1 MKQQLFTTDDA
12 VSTACAVNT
21 KHRGRLLAMAA
32 GILSVLILLVT
43 AMQFVISAGAD
54 RYSEYSNSCR
64 KYMMA
69 FMKNDSTYSQLV
81 NATRL
86 PYRNYVES
94 LQRDQGFLNSLTA
107 WKAANLDLSGG
118 VSEITQSAE
127 YKYYLGIL
135 MDLMTDTVNETDLL
149 DAANA
154 YMDALHISL
163 AKQSVNTLKK
173 YNELSMKVD
182 KEDSETLLNEIGMLE
197 EASDVLDLI
206 GDIGNVIEKANNLGD
221 LIDKISQLCAIHDLT
236 KGYSEVMRFMCDAC
250 DSDNIA
256 LKSALAYMRDV
267 TSGAL
272 TEEMASA
279 ILTGQTVADDALKSV
294 LGAVKK
300 SVLSVMGYGG
310 TVISFAQSLSKYVAN
325 QLFAT
330 DNIQSAFYKS
340 RALYDIEDLLRLALK
355 GTSSADRFFAAF
367 SLYENVMYKGADYS
381 VSYYK
386 AVYEDSI
393 FGKVFAWIQGNGDAA
408 SKFKSMM
415 SDEKDRLKVSF
426 DNLQRRAY
434 NGYKGLAH
442 TSEVGNLNV
451 RQEYIIP
458 DLSDLVENDAQLNK
472 LSIETY
478 GLPDEDYTLTEDMT
492 LYANVYH
499 SNGTIDLNGHSLT
512 ILGDLVLEGGCVKIN
527 GGQLN
532 ISGDYNA
539 AIPVTNSDGTTGYKG
554 GYLDMGNI
562 NDKVTVSGDFNTCY
576 DYDGAW
582 HNYLKLG
589 TIETKGNLND
599 YYCCGNGNHTDWGIY
614 SDGTKFIFSGSGEQ
628 TVTASDGYICF
639 ENVDFQNPNITFIET
654 EISCYIEKDET
665 VNGDLYISEI
675 DLKGHKLTVNGN
687 LQLRNKI
694 TLNGGELYIAG
705 DYNAAIPVK
714 NSDGTTGYTGGYLD
728 MGNINDKVTVSGDF
742 NTCYDYDGAWHNY
755 LKLGTIETKGN
766 LNDYYC
772 CGNGNHTDWGI
783 YSDGTKFIFSGSG
796 EQTVTAS
803 DGYICFENVDFQN
816 PNITFIETEISCYIE
831 KDETV
836 NGDLYISEID
846 LKGHKLT
853 VNGNLQLRNKITLN
867 GGELYIAGDYNAAIP
882 VTNSDGTTGYTGGY
896 LDMGNVNDKVTV
908 DGDFNTYRDNDN
920 LDFGTIEIKGN
931 LNDYYCYGN
940 NNYTYNGLY
949 SDGTKFIFSGKG
961 KQTINATDGYIY
973 FQKVDFVDTKNRE
986 IVVNCEINI
995 ELCGDAYITGDN
1007 ATVRG
1012 NLNGYALNVSKNLTV
1027 NDTLDIQGGCLNV
1040 KGNLYNYGA
1049 VNLGS
1054 GSLIVNGNYNAYKS
1068 ATDTDGTVTYSNG
1081 GYLHMGNINDKV
1093 TVDGDFNT
1101 YYDYEPS
1108 KLELGT
1114 IEIKGN
1120 LNDYYDGSYSC
1131 GLCSYGTKFIFSG
1144 TGKQTITAKEGY
1156 IKFENVEFVNK
1167 DTTGSIEFDNTK
1179 MSCHIEKDETV
1190 TGNLC
1195 IEDMDLKGHKL
1206 TVNGDLKLWNRLSL
1220 GGGELYITGNY
1231 DAYIP
1236 VKNADG
1242 TTSYT
1247 GGYLHMGNINDKVTV
1262 DGDFNTYYDYEPSKL
1277 ELGTI
1282 EIKGNLN
1289 DYYDGSYSCGLCS
1302 YGTKFIF
1309 SGTGKQTITAKE
1321 GYIKF
1326 ENVEFVNKDTTGSI
1340 EFDNTK
1346 MSCHIEKDET
1356 VTGNL
1361 CIEDMDLKG
1370 HKLTVNGNLKLW
1382 SDLSLGGG
1390 ELYITGNYD
1399 AYIPVINSDGTTS
1412 YTGGYLDMGNVND
1425 KVTVDGDFN
1434 TYTDYYSYY
1443 DGYLKLGSIEIKGNL
1458 NDYTNYDVS
1467 SYGLYSDGTKFIF
1480 SGTGKQTITALDG
1493 ELVLNTAE
1501 FVNKN
1506 VQIDCST
1513 EIDVDV
1519 PVRAHD
1525 YSDEWTV
1532 DVEAACNDGSK
1543 SHHCTRCDAKTD
1555 ITVIPATGK
1564 HSFGDWKITKAA
1576 TCTAEGTQTRTCSV
1590 CKKVETQTI
1599 EALGHTE
1606 VTDKAVAA
1614 TCTKTGLTEGKHCS
1628 VCDAVIKAQT
1638 VVPAKGHT
1646 EVIDKAVA
1654 ATCTKT
1660 GLTEGKHCSVCNAV
1674 IKAQET
1680 VPATGKHSFG
1690 NWKITKAATC
1700 TADGTQTRTCSVC
1713 GKVETQTIAKT
1724 AHKYVNTVVKPT
1736 YTAQGYTL
1744 HKCSVCGTS
1753 YKDTYTAKLTLAKV
1767 TGVKLG
1773 GRAADALRINWTK
1786 NANADGYIVEMYQGG
1801 KWARVAKIT
1810 NSNTTTYRKAGLK
1823 AGTVYKFRVR
1833 AYKMSGSTAI
1843 YSDYSAEI
1851 AARTNPSVMMTGAKL
1866 GGRAADALRINWS
1879 KNASADGYIVEMY
1892 QGNKWVRVAKI
1903 TNNNTTTFRKAG
1915 LKASTV
1921 YKFRVRAYKM
1931 SGSTALY
1938 GNYSA
1943 TVTARTNPSIVKG
1956 VKIGGK
1962 AKDALRV
1969 NWAKNASAQGYIVEM
1984 YKGGKWVRVAK
1995 ITNSNTTTFRKAGLA
2010 KNTAYKFRVRA
2021 YHMSGKTA
2029 LYGNYGSVSGKT
2041 AAK

>member
-21 KHRGRLLAMAA
+21 KRRGRLLAMAA

-135 MDLMTDTVNETDLL
+135 MDLMTDTVNETNLL

-206 GDIGNVIEKANNLGD
+206 GDIGTVIEKANDFGD

-434 NGYKGLAH
+434 NGYKCLAH
-442 TSEVGNLNV
+442 TSEVGDLNV

-539 AIPVTNSDGTTGYKG
+539 AIPVTNSDGTTGY
-554 GYLDMGNI
+554 N
-562 NDKVTVSGDFNTCY
+562 
-576 DYDGAW
+576 
-582 HNYLKLG
+582 
-589 TIETKGNLND
+589 
-599 YYCCGNGNHTDWGIY
+599 
-614 SDGTKFIFSGSGEQ
+614 
-628 TVTASDGYICF
+628 
-639 ENVDFQNPNITFIET
+639 
-654 EISCYIEKDET
+654 
-665 VNGDLYISEI
+665 
-675 DLKGHKLTVNGN
+675 
-687 LQLRNKI
+687 
-694 TLNGGELYIAG
+694 
-705 DYNAAIPVK
+705 
-714 NSDGTTGYTGGYLD
+714 GGYLD

-920 LDFGTIEIKGN
+920 LHFGTIEIKGN

-1068 ATDTDGTVTYSNG
+1068 ATDTDGTVTYSN
-1081 GYLHMGNINDKV
+1081 
-1093 TVDGDFNT
+1093 
-1101 YYDYEPS
+1101 
-1108 KLELGT
+1108 
-1114 IEIKGN
+1114 
-1120 LNDYYDGSYSC
+1120 
-1131 GLCSYGTKFIFSG
+1131 
-1144 TGKQTITAKEGY
+1144 
-1156 IKFENVEFVNK
+1156 
-1167 DTTGSIEFDNTK
+1167 
-1179 MSCHIEKDETV
+1179 
-1190 TGNLC
+1190 
-1195 IEDMDLKGHKL
+1195 
-1206 TVNGDLKLWNRLSL
+1206 
-1220 GGGELYITGNY
+1220 
-1231 DAYIP
+1231 
-1236 VKNADG
+1236 
-1242 TTSYT
+1242 

-1628 VCDAVIKAQT
+1628 VCNAVIKAQE
-1638 VVPAKGHT
+1638 VIPAKGHT
-1646 EVIDKAVA
+1646 EVVDKAVA

-1660 GLTEGKHCSVCNAV
+1660 GLTEGKHCSVCDAV

-1680 VPATGKHSFG
+1680 VPVTGKHSFG

-1700 TADGTQTRTCSVC
+1700 TAEGTQTRTCSGC

-1753 YKDTYTAKLTLAKV
+1753 YKDTYTAKLTLEKV
-1767 TGVKLG
+1767 TGTKLG
-1773 GRAADALRINWTK
+1773 GRAADALRVNWTK
-1786 NANADGYIVEMYQGG
+1786 NANASGYIVEMYQGN
-1801 KWARVAKIT
+1801 KWVRVAKIT
-1810 NSNTTTYRKAGLK
+1810 SNATTTFRKAGLK

-1833 AYKMSGSTAI
+1833 AYKMEGKAVAYGAYST
-1843 YSDYSAEI
+1843 EL
-1851 AARTNPSVMMTGAKL
+1851 AARTNPSVMTGAKL
-1866 GGRAADALRINWS
+1866 GGRAADALRINWT

-1903 TNNNTTTFRKAG
+1903 TSNSTTTFRKAG
-1915 LKASTV
+1915 LSASTV

-1931 SGSTALY
+1931 SGKAALY

-1943 TVTARTNPSIVKG
+1943 TVTARTNPSVMKG
-1956 VKIGGK
+1956 VKIAGK

-1969 NWAKNASAQGYIVEM
+1969 NWTKNASAQGYIVEM

-2010 KNTAYKFRVRA
+2010 KNTAYKFRVCA
-2021 YHMSGKTA
+2021 YYMSGKTA

>member
-12 VSTACAVNT
+12 VSAACAVNT

-135 MDLMTDTVNETDLL
+135 MDLMTDTVNETNLL
-149 DAANA
+149 DAADA

-206 GDIGNVIEKANNLGD
+206 GDIGTVIEKANDLGD

-393 FGKVFAWIQGNGDAA
+393 FGRVFAWIQGNSDAA

-442 TSEVGNLNV
+442 TSEVGDLNV

-512 ILGDLVLEGGCVKIN
+512 ILGDLVLEDGCVKIN

-539 AIPVTNSDGTTGYKG
+539 AIPVTNSDGTTGYNG

-562 NDKVTVSGDFNTCY
+562 NDRVTVEGDFNTCIDSY
-576 DYDGAW
+576 G
-582 HNYLKLG
+582 YLELG
-589 TIETKGNLND
+589 IIELKGNLND
-599 YYCCGNGNHTDWGIY
+599 YYCYGDGSYTHWGLR
-614 SDGTKFIFSGSGEQ
+614 SG
-628 TVTASDGYICF
+628 
-639 ENVDFQNPNITFIET
+639 
-654 EISCYIEKDET
+654 
-665 VNGDLYISEI
+665 
-675 DLKGHKLTVNGN
+675 
-687 LQLRNKI
+687 
-694 TLNGGELYIAG
+694 
-705 DYNAAIPVK
+705 
-714 NSDGTTGYTGGYLD
+714 
-728 MGNINDKVTVSGDF
+728 
-742 NTCYDYDGAWHNY
+742 
-755 LKLGTIETKGN
+755 
-766 LNDYYC
+766 
-772 CGNGNHTDWGI
+772 
-783 YSDGTKFIFSGSG
+783 GTKFIFSGSG

-896 LDMGNVNDKVTV
+896 LYMRNVNDKVTV
-908 DGDFNTYRDNDN
+908 CGDFSTCYNYYTANSTYSD
-920 LDFGTIEIKGN
+920 LTSGEIEIKGN
-931 LNDYYCYGN
+931 LNDYCCSANGDSYGI
-940 NNYTYNGLY
+940 Y
-949 SDGTKFIFSGKG
+949 SYGTKFIFSGSG
-961 KQTINATDGYIY
+961 KQTITATDGYIHLK
-973 FQKVDFVDTKNRE
+973 KVDFVNTKNRE
-986 IVVNCEINI
+986 FVVNCDLNI
-995 ELCGDAYITGDN
+995 ELCGDTYISGKNT
-1007 ATVRG
+1007 TVRG
-1012 NLNGYALNVSKNLTV
+1012 NLNGYALNVSENLTV
-1027 NDTLDIQGGCLNV
+1027 NGDLYIKGGYLNV
-1040 KGNLYNYGA
+1040 KGDLYNYGA
-1049 VNLGS
+1049 VDLGS

-1068 ATDTDGTVTYSNG
+1068 TADTDGTITYGNG
-1081 GYLHMGNINDKV
+1081 GYLYMRNVNDKV
-1093 TVDGDFNT
+1093 TVCGDFSTCYNYYTANST
-1101 YYDYEPS
+1101 YSDLTSGE
-1108 KLELGT
+1108 

-1120 LNDYYDGSYSC
+1120 LNDYCCSANGDSY
-1131 GLCSYGTKFIFSG
+1131 GIYSYGTKFIFSG
-1144 TGKQTITAKEGY
+1144 SGKQTITATDGY
-1156 IKFENVEFVNK
+1156 ICFKNVEFANK
-1167 DTTGSIEFDNTK
+1167 DTTGSIEFDNTTI
-1179 MSCHIEKDETV
+1179 SCHIEKDETV
-1190 TGNLC
+1190 TGNLD
-1195 IEDMDLKGHKL
+1195 ISSME
-1206 TVNGDLKLWNRLSL
+1206 
-1220 GGGELYITGNY
+1220 
-1231 DAYIP
+1231 
-1236 VKNADG
+1236 
-1242 TTSYT
+1242 
-1247 GGYLHMGNINDKVTV
+1247 
-1262 DGDFNTYYDYEPSKL
+1262 
-1277 ELGTI
+1277 
-1282 EIKGNLN
+1282 
-1289 DYYDGSYSCGLCS
+1289 
-1302 YGTKFIF
+1302 
-1309 SGTGKQTITAKE
+1309 
-1321 GYIKF
+1321 
-1326 ENVEFVNKDTTGSI
+1326 
-1340 EFDNTK
+1340 
-1346 MSCHIEKDET
+1346 
-1356 VTGNL
+1356 
-1361 CIEDMDLKG
+1361 LKG

-1382 SDLSLGGG
+1382 NKLSLNGG
-1390 ELYITGNYD
+1390 ELYITGDYN
-1399 AYIPVINSDGTTS
+1399 AYIPVKNADGTIS
-1412 YTGGYLDMGNVND
+1412 YTGGYLYMRNVND
-1425 KVTVDGDFN
+1425 KVTVCGDFSTCYN
-1434 TYTDYYSYY
+1434 YYTANSTYSDLTS
-1443 DGYLKLGSIEIKGNL
+1443 GEIEIKGNL
-1458 NDYTNYDVS
+1458 NDYCCSANGD
-1467 SYGLYSDGTKFIF
+1467 SYGIYSYGTKFIF
-1480 SGTGKQTITALDG
+1480 SGSGKQTITATDGYICFKNVEFANKDTTGSIEFDNTTISCHIEKDETVTGNLDISSMELKGHKLTVNGNLKLWNKLSLNGGELYITGDYNAYIPVKNADGTISYTGGYLYMRNVNDKVTVCGDFSTCYNYYTANSTYSDLTSGKIEIKGNLNDYCCSANSDSYGIYSYGTKFIFSGSSTQTITALDG
-1493 ELVLNTAE
+1493 ALVLKTAE
-1501 FVNKN
+1501 FVNKD
-1506 VQIDCST
+1506 VQIACST
-1513 EIDVDV
+1513 DIDVDV
-1519 PVRAHD
+1519 PVKVHD

-1614 TCTKTGLTEGKHCS
+1614 TCTKTGLTEGIHCS
-1628 VCDAVIKAQT
+1628 VCDAVIKAQ
-1638 VVPAKGHT
+1638 
-1646 EVIDKAVA
+1646 EV
-1654 ATCTKT
+1654 
-1660 GLTEGKHCSVCNAV
+1660 
-1674 IKAQET
+1674 

-1700 TADGTQTRTCSVC
+1700 TAEGTQTRTCSGC

-1736 YTAQGYTL
+1736 YTAKGYTL

-1773 GRAADALRINWTK
+1773 GRAADALRVNWSK
-1786 NANADGYIVEMYQGG
+1786 NASADGYIVEMYQGN
-1801 KWARVAKIT
+1801 KWVRVAKIA
-1810 NSNTTTYRKAGLK
+1810 SNVTTTYRASGLK
-1823 AGTVYKFRVR
+1823 ASTVYKFRVR
-1833 AYKMSGSTAI
+1833 AYKMEGKAVAYGAYST
-1843 YSDYSAEI
+1843 EL
-1851 AARTNPSVMMTGAKL
+1851 AARTNPSVMTGAKL
-1866 GGRAADALRINWS
+1866 SGRAADALRINWS

-1892 QGNKWVRVAKI
+1892 QGGKWVRVAKI
-1903 TNNNTTTFRKAG
+1903 TSNNTTTFRKAG
-1915 LKASTV
+1915 LSASSV

-1938 GNYSA
+1938 GSYSA

-1969 NWAKNASAQGYIVEM
+1969 NWAKNASAQGYIVEI

-1995 ITNSNTTTFRKAGLA
+1995 ITNGNTTTYRKAGLA
-2010 KNTAYKFRVRA
+2010 KNTAYKFRVKA
-2021 YHMSGKTA
+2021 YYMSGKTA

>member
-12 VSTACAVNT
+12 VSAACAVNT

-135 MDLMTDTVNETDLL
+135 MDLMTDTVNETNLL
-149 DAANA
+149 DAADA

-206 GDIGNVIEKANNLGD
+206 GDIGTVIEKANDLGD

-393 FGKVFAWIQGNGDAA
+393 FGRVFAWIQGNSDAA

-442 TSEVGNLNV
+442 TSEVGDLNV

-512 ILGDLVLEGGCVKIN
+512 ILGDLVLEDGCVKIN

-539 AIPVTNSDGTTGYKG
+539 AIPVTNSDGTTGYNG

-562 NDKVTVSGDFNTCY
+562 NDRVTVEGDFNTCIDSY
-576 DYDGAW
+576 G
-582 HNYLKLG
+582 YLELG
-589 TIETKGNLND
+589 IIELKGNLND
-599 YYCCGNGNHTDWGIY
+599 YYCYGDGSYTHWGLR
-614 SDGTKFIFSGSGEQ
+614 SG
-628 TVTASDGYICF
+628 
-639 ENVDFQNPNITFIET
+639 
-654 EISCYIEKDET
+654 
-665 VNGDLYISEI
+665 
-675 DLKGHKLTVNGN
+675 
-687 LQLRNKI
+687 
-694 TLNGGELYIAG
+694 
-705 DYNAAIPVK
+705 
-714 NSDGTTGYTGGYLD
+714 
-728 MGNINDKVTVSGDF
+728 
-742 NTCYDYDGAWHNY
+742 
-755 LKLGTIETKGN
+755 
-766 LNDYYC
+766 
-772 CGNGNHTDWGI
+772 
-783 YSDGTKFIFSGSG
+783 GTKFIFSGSG

-896 LDMGNVNDKVTV
+896 LYMRNVNDKVTV
-908 DGDFNTYRDNDN
+908 CGDFSTCYNYYTANSTYSD
-920 LDFGTIEIKGN
+920 LTLGEIEIKGN
-931 LNDYYCYGN
+931 LKDYCCSANGDSYGI
-940 NNYTYNGLY
+940 Y
-949 SDGTKFIFSGKG
+949 SYGTKFIFSGSG
-961 KQTINATDGYIY
+961 KQTITATDGYIHLK
-973 FQKVDFVDTKNRE
+973 KVDFVNTKNRE
-986 IVVNCEINI
+986 FVVNCDLNI
-995 ELCGDAYITGDN
+995 ELCGDTYISGKNT
-1007 ATVRG
+1007 TVRG
-1012 NLNGYALNVSKNLTV
+1012 NLNGYALNVSENLTV
-1027 NDTLDIQGGCLNV
+1027 NGDLYIKGGYLNV
-1040 KGNLYNYGA
+1040 KGDLYNYGA
-1049 VNLGS
+1049 VDLGS

-1068 ATDTDGTVTYSNG
+1068 TADTDGTITYGNG
-1081 GYLHMGNINDKV
+1081 GYLYMRNVNDKV
-1093 TVDGDFNT
+1093 TVCGDFSTCYNYYTANST
-1101 YYDYEPS
+1101 YSDLTSGE
-1108 KLELGT
+1108 

-1120 LNDYYDGSYSC
+1120 LNDYCCSANSDSY
-1131 GLCSYGTKFIFSG
+1131 GIYSYGTKFIFSG
-1144 TGKQTITAKEGY
+1144 SGKQTITATDGY
-1156 IKFENVEFVNK
+1156 ICFKNVEFANK
-1167 DTTGSIEFDNTK
+1167 DTTGSIEFDNTTI
-1179 MSCHIEKDETV
+1179 SCHIEKDETV
-1190 TGNLC
+1190 TGNLD
-1195 IEDMDLKGHKL
+1195 ISSME
-1206 TVNGDLKLWNRLSL
+1206 
-1220 GGGELYITGNY
+1220 
-1231 DAYIP
+1231 
-1236 VKNADG
+1236 
-1242 TTSYT
+1242 
-1247 GGYLHMGNINDKVTV
+1247 
-1262 DGDFNTYYDYEPSKL
+1262 
-1277 ELGTI
+1277 
-1282 EIKGNLN
+1282 
-1289 DYYDGSYSCGLCS
+1289 
-1302 YGTKFIF
+1302 
-1309 SGTGKQTITAKE
+1309 
-1321 GYIKF
+1321 
-1326 ENVEFVNKDTTGSI
+1326 
-1340 EFDNTK
+1340 
-1346 MSCHIEKDET
+1346 
-1356 VTGNL
+1356 
-1361 CIEDMDLKG
+1361 LKG

-1382 SDLSLGGG
+1382 NKLSLNGG
-1390 ELYITGNYD
+1390 ELYITGDYN
-1399 AYIPVINSDGTTS
+1399 AYIPVKNADGTIS
-1412 YTGGYLDMGNVND
+1412 YTGGYLYMRNVND
-1425 KVTVDGDFN
+1425 KVTVCGDFSTCYN
-1434 TYTDYYSYY
+1434 YYTANSTYSDLTS
-1443 DGYLKLGSIEIKGNL
+1443 GKIEIKGNL
-1458 NDYTNYDVS
+1458 NDYCCSANSD
-1467 SYGLYSDGTKFIF
+1467 SYGIYSYGTKFIF
-1480 SGTGKQTITALDG
+1480 SGSSTQTITALDG
-1493 ELVLNTAE
+1493 ALVLKTAE
-1501 FVNKN
+1501 FVNKD
-1506 VQIDCST
+1506 VQIACST
-1513 EIDVDV
+1513 DIDVDV
-1519 PVRAHD
+1519 PVKVHD

-1614 TCTKTGLTEGKHCS
+1614 TCTKTGLTEGIHCS
-1628 VCDAVIKAQT
+1628 VCDAVIKAQ
-1638 VVPAKGHT
+1638 
-1646 EVIDKAVA
+1646 EV
-1654 ATCTKT
+1654 
-1660 GLTEGKHCSVCNAV
+1660 
-1674 IKAQET
+1674 

-1700 TADGTQTRTCSVC
+1700 TAEGTQTRTCSGC

-1736 YTAQGYTL
+1736 YTAKGYTL

-1773 GRAADALRINWTK
+1773 GRAADALRVNWSK
-1786 NANADGYIVEMYQGG
+1786 NASADGYIVEMYQGN
-1801 KWARVAKIT
+1801 KWVRVAKIA
-1810 NSNTTTYRKAGLK
+1810 SNVTTTYRASGLK
-1823 AGTVYKFRVR
+1823 ASTVYKFRVR
-1833 AYKMSGSTAI
+1833 AYKMEGKAVAYGAYST
-1843 YSDYSAEI
+1843 EL
-1851 AARTNPSVMMTGAKL
+1851 AARTNPSVMTGAKL
-1866 GGRAADALRINWS
+1866 SGRAADALRINWS

-1892 QGNKWVRVAKI
+1892 QGGKWVRVAKI
-1903 TNNNTTTFRKAG
+1903 TSNNTTTFRKAG
-1915 LKASTV
+1915 LSASSV

-1938 GNYSA
+1938 GSYSA

-1969 NWAKNASAQGYIVEM
+1969 NWAKNASAQGYIVEI

-1995 ITNSNTTTFRKAGLA
+1995 ITNGNTTTYRKAGLA
-2010 KNTAYKFRVRA
+2010 KNTAYKFRVKA
-2021 YHMSGKTA
+2021 YYMSGKTA

>member
-12 VSTACAVNT
+12 VSAACAVNT

-135 MDLMTDTVNETDLL
+135 MDLMTDTVNETNLL
-149 DAANA
+149 DAADA

-206 GDIGNVIEKANNLGD
+206 GDIGTVIEKANDLGD

-393 FGKVFAWIQGNGDAA
+393 FGRVFAWIQGNSDAA

-442 TSEVGNLNV
+442 TSEVGDLNV

-512 ILGDLVLEGGCVKIN
+512 ILGDLVLEDGCVKIN

-539 AIPVTNSDGTTGYKG
+539 AIPVTNSDGTTGYNG

-562 NDKVTVSGDFNTCY
+562 NDRVTVEGDFNTCIDSY
-576 DYDGAW
+576 G
-582 HNYLKLG
+582 YLELG
-589 TIETKGNLND
+589 IIELKGNLND
-599 YYCCGNGNHTDWGIY
+599 YYCYGDGSYTHWGLR
-614 SDGTKFIFSGSGEQ
+614 SG
-628 TVTASDGYICF
+628 
-639 ENVDFQNPNITFIET
+639 
-654 EISCYIEKDET
+654 
-665 VNGDLYISEI
+665 
-675 DLKGHKLTVNGN
+675 
-687 LQLRNKI
+687 
-694 TLNGGELYIAG
+694 
-705 DYNAAIPVK
+705 
-714 NSDGTTGYTGGYLD
+714 
-728 MGNINDKVTVSGDF
+728 
-742 NTCYDYDGAWHNY
+742 
-755 LKLGTIETKGN
+755 
-766 LNDYYC
+766 
-772 CGNGNHTDWGI
+772 
-783 YSDGTKFIFSGSG
+783 GTKFIFSGSG

-896 LDMGNVNDKVTV
+896 LYMRNVNDKVTV
-908 DGDFNTYRDNDN
+908 CGDFSTCYNYYTANSTYSD
-920 LDFGTIEIKGN
+920 LTLGEIEIKGN
-931 LNDYYCYGN
+931 LKDYCCSANGDSYGI
-940 NNYTYNGLY
+940 Y
-949 SDGTKFIFSGKG
+949 SYGTKFIFSGSG
-961 KQTINATDGYIY
+961 KQTITATDGYIHLK
-973 FQKVDFVDTKNRE
+973 KVDFVNTKNRE
-986 IVVNCEINI
+986 FVVNCDLNI
-995 ELCGDAYITGDN
+995 ELCGDTYISGKNT
-1007 ATVRG
+1007 TVRG
-1012 NLNGYALNVSKNLTV
+1012 NLNGYALNVSENLTV
-1027 NDTLDIQGGCLNV
+1027 NGDLYIKGGYLNV
-1040 KGNLYNYGA
+1040 KGDLYNYGA
-1049 VNLGS
+1049 VDLGS

-1068 ATDTDGTVTYSNG
+1068 TADTDGTITYGNG
-1081 GYLHMGNINDKV
+1081 GYLYMRNVNDKV
-1093 TVDGDFNT
+1093 TVCGDFSTCYNYYTANST
-1101 YYDYEPS
+1101 YSDLTSGE
-1108 KLELGT
+1108 

-1120 LNDYYDGSYSC
+1120 LNDYCCSANGDSY
-1131 GLCSYGTKFIFSG
+1131 GIYSYGTKFIFSG
-1144 TGKQTITAKEGY
+1144 SGKQTITATDGY
-1156 IKFENVEFVNK
+1156 ICFKNVEFANK
-1167 DTTGSIEFDNTK
+1167 DTTGSIEFDNTTI
-1179 MSCHIEKDETV
+1179 SCHIEKDETV
-1190 TGNLC
+1190 TGNLD
-1195 IEDMDLKGHKL
+1195 ISSME
-1206 TVNGDLKLWNRLSL
+1206 
-1220 GGGELYITGNY
+1220 
-1231 DAYIP
+1231 
-1236 VKNADG
+1236 
-1242 TTSYT
+1242 
-1247 GGYLHMGNINDKVTV
+1247 
-1262 DGDFNTYYDYEPSKL
+1262 
-1277 ELGTI
+1277 
-1282 EIKGNLN
+1282 
-1289 DYYDGSYSCGLCS
+1289 
-1302 YGTKFIF
+1302 
-1309 SGTGKQTITAKE
+1309 
-1321 GYIKF
+1321 
-1326 ENVEFVNKDTTGSI
+1326 
-1340 EFDNTK
+1340 
-1346 MSCHIEKDET
+1346 
-1356 VTGNL
+1356 
-1361 CIEDMDLKG
+1361 LKG

-1382 SDLSLGGG
+1382 NKLSLNGG
-1390 ELYITGNYD
+1390 ELYITGDYN
-1399 AYIPVINSDGTTS
+1399 AYIPVKNADGTIS
-1412 YTGGYLDMGNVND
+1412 YTGGYLYMRNVND
-1425 KVTVDGDFN
+1425 KVTVCGDFSTCYN
-1434 TYTDYYSYY
+1434 YYTANSTYSDLTS
-1443 DGYLKLGSIEIKGNL
+1443 GKIEIKGNL
-1458 NDYTNYDVS
+1458 NDYCCSANSD
-1467 SYGLYSDGTKFIF
+1467 SYGIYSYGTKFIF
-1480 SGTGKQTITALDG
+1480 SGSSTQTITALDG
-1493 ELVLNTAE
+1493 ALVLKTAE
-1501 FVNKN
+1501 FVNKD
-1506 VQIDCST
+1506 VQIACST
-1513 EIDVDV
+1513 DIDVDV
-1519 PVRAHD
+1519 PVKVHD

-1614 TCTKTGLTEGKHCS
+1614 TCTKTGLTEGIHCS
-1628 VCDAVIKAQT
+1628 VCDAVIKAQ
-1638 VVPAKGHT
+1638 
-1646 EVIDKAVA
+1646 EV
-1654 ATCTKT
+1654 
-1660 GLTEGKHCSVCNAV
+1660 
-1674 IKAQET
+1674 

-1700 TADGTQTRTCSVC
+1700 TAEGTQTRTCSGC

-1736 YTAQGYTL
+1736 YTAKGYTL

-1773 GRAADALRINWTK
+1773 GRAADALRVNWSK
-1786 NANADGYIVEMYQGG
+1786 NASADGYIVGMYQGN
-1801 KWARVAKIT
+1801 KWVRVAKIA
-1810 NSNTTTYRKAGLK
+1810 SNVTTTYRASGLK
-1823 AGTVYKFRVR
+1823 ASTVYKFRVR
-1833 AYKMSGSTAI
+1833 AYKMEGKAVAYGAYST
-1843 YSDYSAEI
+1843 EL
-1851 AARTNPSVMMTGAKL
+1851 AARTNPSVMTGAKL
-1866 GGRAADALRINWS
+1866 SGRAADALRINWS

-1892 QGNKWVRVAKI
+1892 QGGKWVRVAKI
-1903 TNNNTTTFRKAG
+1903 TSNNTTTFRKAG
-1915 LKASTV
+1915 LSASSV

-1938 GNYSA
+1938 GSYSA

-1969 NWAKNASAQGYIVEM
+1969 NWAKNASAQGYIVEI

-1995 ITNSNTTTFRKAGLA
+1995 ITNGNTTTYRKAGLA
-2010 KNTAYKFRVRA
+2010 KNTAYKFRVKA
-2021 YHMSGKTA
+2021 YYMSGKTA

>member
-206 GDIGNVIEKANNLGD
+206 GDIGNVIEKANDLGD

-250 DSDNIA
+250 DSENIA

-539 AIPVTNSDGTTGYKG
+539 AIPVTNSDGTTGYNG
-554 GYLDMGNI
+554 GYLDMGNV
-562 NDKVTVSGDFNTCY
+562 NDKVSVSGDFNTCIDYIY
-576 DYDGAW
+576 DVNGYS
-582 HNYLKLG
+582 YLNNGVLEIG
-589 TIETKGNLND
+589 GNLND
-599 YYCCGNGNHTDWGIY
+599 FYNRDSSY
-614 SDGTKFIFSGSGEQ
+614 SYRGLCSKGTKFIFNGTGNQ
-628 TVTASDGYICF
+628 IVTAADGLLSFKNIEFNNSD
-639 ENVDFQNPNITFIET
+639 ITFKNT
-654 EISCYIEKDET
+654 EITCYIEKDET
-665 VNGDLYISEI
+665 VNGDLYIREI

-694 TLNGGELYIAG
+694 TLNGGELYING
-705 DYNAAIPVK
+705 DYNAVIPVK
-714 NSDGTTGYTGGYLD
+714 NNDGTTGYIGGYLN
-728 MGNINDKVTVSGDF
+728 MNNVNDKVSVSGDF
-742 NTCYDYDGAWHNY
+742 NTCIDYIYDVNGYSYLNKGVLEIGGNLNDFYNRDGSYSYRGLCSKGTKFIFNGTGEQTITATDGYICFKDVDFVDTENRELVINCEISADLCSDTYITGDATVCGNLNGHLLNVSGNLTVNNSINIAGGDIIVEEDLY
-755 LKLGTIETKGN
+755 SYGNISLNGGHLIVDEDYNAYKATTNKDGTITYSNGGYLYMGNVADRVIVNGNFSIYSNYEYYNGNLVLGSIEVKGN
-766 LNDYYC
+766 LNDYY
-772 CGNGNHTDWGI
+772 N
-783 YSDGTKFIFSGSG
+783 DGLSR
-796 EQTVTAS
+796 
-803 DGYICFENVDFQN
+803 C
-816 PNITFIETEISCYIE
+816 
-831 KDETV
+831 
-836 NGDLYISEID
+836 
-846 LKGHKLT
+846 
-853 VNGNLQLRNKITLN
+853 
-867 GGELYIAGDYNAAIP
+867 
-882 VTNSDGTTGYTGGY
+882 
-896 LDMGNVNDKVTV
+896 
-908 DGDFNTYRDNDN
+908 
-920 LDFGTIEIKGN
+920 
-931 LNDYYCYGN
+931 
-940 NNYTYNGLY
+940 GLY
-949 SDGTKFIFSGKG
+949 S
-961 KQTINATDGYIY
+961 Y
-973 FQKVDFVDTKNRE
+973 
-986 IVVNCEINI
+986 
-995 ELCGDAYITGDN
+995 
-1007 ATVRG
+1007 
-1012 NLNGYALNVSKNLTV
+1012 
-1027 NDTLDIQGGCLNV
+1027 
-1040 KGNLYNYGA
+1040 
-1049 VNLGS
+1049 
-1054 GSLIVNGNYNAYKS
+1054 
-1068 ATDTDGTVTYSNG
+1068 
-1081 GYLHMGNINDKV
+1081 
-1093 TVDGDFNT
+1093 
-1101 YYDYEPS
+1101 
-1108 KLELGT
+1108 
-1114 IEIKGN
+1114 
-1120 LNDYYDGSYSC
+1120 
-1131 GLCSYGTKFIFSG
+1131 
-1144 TGKQTITAKEGY
+1144 
-1156 IKFENVEFVNK
+1156 
-1167 DTTGSIEFDNTK
+1167 
-1179 MSCHIEKDETV
+1179 
-1190 TGNLC
+1190 
-1195 IEDMDLKGHKL
+1195 
-1206 TVNGDLKLWNRLSL
+1206 
-1220 GGGELYITGNY
+1220 
-1231 DAYIP
+1231 
-1236 VKNADG
+1236 
-1242 TTSYT
+1242 
-1247 GGYLHMGNINDKVTV
+1247 
-1262 DGDFNTYYDYEPSKL
+1262 
-1277 ELGTI
+1277 
-1282 EIKGNLN
+1282 
-1289 DYYDGSYSCGLCS
+1289 
-1302 YGTKFIF
+1302 
-1309 SGTGKQTITAKE
+1309 
-1321 GYIKF
+1321 
-1326 ENVEFVNKDTTGSI
+1326 
-1340 EFDNTK
+1340 
-1346 MSCHIEKDET
+1346 
-1356 VTGNL
+1356 
-1361 CIEDMDLKG
+1361 
-1370 HKLTVNGNLKLW
+1370 
-1382 SDLSLGGG
+1382 
-1390 ELYITGNYD
+1390 
-1399 AYIPVINSDGTTS
+1399 
-1412 YTGGYLDMGNVND
+1412 
-1425 KVTVDGDFN
+1425 
-1434 TYTDYYSYY
+1434 
-1443 DGYLKLGSIEIKGNL
+1443 
-1458 NDYTNYDVS
+1458 
-1467 SYGLYSDGTKFIF
+1467 GTKFIF

-1493 ELVLNTAE
+1493 KLVLNTAE
-1501 FVNKN
+1501 FVNKD

-1513 EIDVDV
+1513 DIDVEV
-1519 PVRAHD
+1519 PVRVHD

-1555 ITVIPATGK
+1555 ITVIPGNGHTVVIDAAVAPSCTEPGLTEGSHCSVCNTVIKAQETVPATGHDFENGICKNCNMDEAMTIQSKHPYDNSCDETWTIHRDGATRIDVTFTDETYTESGYDYIYIYDGDDKLIGKYSGSELSGKTISVNSDTVKIRLTSDSSNTQYGFALDKIEYSTEALCDHSNTEIRNAKSAGCTTEGYTGDTYCKDCGEKISSGEVISAKGHTEVTDKAVDATCTKTGLTEGIHCSVCNTVIKAQEVVPAKGHTEVVDKAVAATCTKTGLTEGKHCSVCDAVIKAQETVPATGK

-1576 TCTAEGTQTRTCSV
+1576 TCTAEGTQTRTCS
-1590 CKKVETQTI
+1590 
-1599 EALGHTE
+1599 G
-1606 VTDKAVAA
+1606 
-1614 TCTKTGLTEGKHCS
+1614 
-1628 VCDAVIKAQT
+1628 
-1638 VVPAKGHT
+1638 
-1646 EVIDKAVA
+1646 
-1654 ATCTKT
+1654 
-1660 GLTEGKHCSVCNAV
+1660 
-1674 IKAQET
+1674 
-1680 VPATGKHSFG
+1680 
-1690 NWKITKAATC
+1690 
-1700 TADGTQTRTCSVC
+1700 C
-1713 GKVETQTIAKT
+1713 GKVETQTIAKV

-1767 TGVKLG
+1767 TGVKLA
-1773 GRAADALRINWTK
+1773 GRAADALRVNWTK
-1786 NANADGYIVEMYQGG
+1786 NANA
-1801 KWARVAKIT
+1801 
-1810 NSNTTTYRKAGLK
+1810 S
-1823 AGTVYKFRVR
+1823 
-1833 AYKMSGSTAI
+1833 
-1843 YSDYSAEI
+1843 
-1851 AARTNPSVMMTGAKL
+1851 
-1866 GGRAADALRINWS
+1866 
-1879 KNASADGYIVEMY
+1879 GYIVEMY

-1903 TNNNTTTFRKAG
+1903 TSNATTTYRASGLKASTVYKFRVKAYKMSGKTAVYSAYSTELAARTNPSVMTGAKLSGRAADALRINWTKNTTADGYIVEMYKGSKWVRAAKITSNSTTTFRKAG

-1931 SGSTALY
+1931 SGKAALY

-1943 TVTARTNPSIVKG
+1943 TVTARTNPSVMTG
-1956 VKIGGK
+1956 VKIAGK

-1969 NWAKNASAQGYIVEM
+1969 NWTKNTSAQGYIVEM

-1995 ITNSNTTTFRKAGLA
+1995 ITNGNTTTFRKAGLA
-2010 KNTAYKFRVRA
+2010 KNTAYKFRVCA
-2021 YHMSGKTA
+2021 YYMSGKTA

>member
-1 MKQQLFTTDDA
+1 MKQQLFTTGDA
-12 VSTACAVNT
+12 VSAACAVNT
-21 KHRGRLLAMAA
+21 KRRGRLLAMVA
-32 GILSVLILLVT
+32 GILSVLVLLVT
-43 AMQFVISAGAD
+43 AMQFVISASAD

-154 YMDALHISL
+154 YVDALHISL
-163 AKQSVNTLKK
+163 VKQSVNTLKK

-206 GDIGNVIEKANNLGD
+206 GDIGNVIEKANDLGD

-408 SKFKSMM
+408 SKFKSKM

-434 NGYKGLAH
+434 NGYKSLAH
-442 TSEVGNLNV
+442 TSEVGDLNV

-554 GYLDMGNI
+554 GYLDMGNV
-562 NDKVTVSGDFNTCY
+562 NDKVFVSGDFNTSI
-576 DYDGAW
+576 
-582 HNYLKLG
+582 NYKHGINGYSYLLKGVLDISG
-589 TIETKGNLND
+589 DLND
-599 YYCCGNGNHTDWGIY
+599 YYSHGNGNSTDYGL
-614 SDGTKFIFSGSGEQ
+614 SSQGTKLVFSGNGNQ
-628 TVTASDGYICF
+628 TITATDGYLYF
-639 ENVDFQNPNITFIET
+639 ENVEFKNPDITFKNT
-654 EISCYIEKDET
+654 EISCYIEEDEII
-665 VNGDLYISEI
+665 NGDLYISDI
-675 DLKGHKLTVNGN
+675 DLKGHNLTVNGN

-694 TLNGGELYIAG
+694 ILNGGELYI
-705 DYNAAIPVK
+705 N
-714 NSDGTTGYTGGYLD
+714 
-728 MGNINDKVTVSGDF
+728 
-742 NTCYDYDGAWHNY
+742 
-755 LKLGTIETKGN
+755 
-766 LNDYYC
+766 
-772 CGNGNHTDWGI
+772 
-783 YSDGTKFIFSGSG
+783 
-796 EQTVTAS
+796 
-803 DGYICFENVDFQN
+803 
-816 PNITFIETEISCYIE
+816 
-831 KDETV
+831 
-836 NGDLYISEID
+836 
-846 LKGHKLT
+846 
-853 VNGNLQLRNKITLN
+853 
-867 GGELYIAGDYNAAIP
+867 GDYNAAIP

-896 LDMGNVNDKVTV
+896 LDMGNVNDKVFV
-908 DGDFNTYRDNDN
+908 SGDFNTSINYKHGINGYSYLLKGVLDISGDLNDYYSHGNGNSTDYGLSSQGTKLVFSGKGKQTINASDGLICFKDVDFVSTENRELIINCEIEATLCSDTYITGDTAVRGKLNGYDLNVSGNLTVNSDLYIQSGCLDVKGNLNNYGQVNLDGGALVIESDYNAYKSTANKDGTTTYSEGGYIDMNDN
-920 LDFGTIEIKGN
+920 VDKVSVYGDFNSCRNYCGGDSLYVGTIEIKGN

-940 NNYTYNGLY
+940 GYN
-949 SDGTKFIFSGKG
+949 
-961 KQTINATDGYIY
+961 
-973 FQKVDFVDTKNRE
+973 
-986 IVVNCEINI
+986 
-995 ELCGDAYITGDN
+995 
-1007 ATVRG
+1007 
-1012 NLNGYALNVSKNLTV
+1012 
-1027 NDTLDIQGGCLNV
+1027 
-1040 KGNLYNYGA
+1040 
-1049 VNLGS
+1049 
-1054 GSLIVNGNYNAYKS
+1054 
-1068 ATDTDGTVTYSNG
+1068 
-1081 GYLHMGNINDKV
+1081 
-1093 TVDGDFNT
+1093 
-1101 YYDYEPS
+1101 
-1108 KLELGT
+1108 
-1114 IEIKGN
+1114 
-1120 LNDYYDGSYSC
+1120 
-1131 GLCSYGTKFIFSG
+1131 
-1144 TGKQTITAKEGY
+1144 
-1156 IKFENVEFVNK
+1156 
-1167 DTTGSIEFDNTK
+1167 
-1179 MSCHIEKDETV
+1179 
-1190 TGNLC
+1190 
-1195 IEDMDLKGHKL
+1195 
-1206 TVNGDLKLWNRLSL
+1206 
-1220 GGGELYITGNY
+1220 
-1231 DAYIP
+1231 
-1236 VKNADG
+1236 
-1242 TTSYT
+1242 
-1247 GGYLHMGNINDKVTV
+1247 
-1262 DGDFNTYYDYEPSKL
+1262 
-1277 ELGTI
+1277 
-1282 EIKGNLN
+1282 
-1289 DYYDGSYSCGLCS
+1289 
-1302 YGTKFIF
+1302 
-1309 SGTGKQTITAKE
+1309 
-1321 GYIKF
+1321 
-1326 ENVEFVNKDTTGSI
+1326 
-1340 EFDNTK
+1340 
-1346 MSCHIEKDET
+1346 
-1356 VTGNL
+1356 
-1361 CIEDMDLKG
+1361 
-1370 HKLTVNGNLKLW
+1370 
-1382 SDLSLGGG
+1382 
-1390 ELYITGNYD
+1390 
-1399 AYIPVINSDGTTS
+1399 
-1412 YTGGYLDMGNVND
+1412 
-1425 KVTVDGDFN
+1425 
-1434 TYTDYYSYY
+1434 
-1443 DGYLKLGSIEIKGNL
+1443 
-1458 NDYTNYDVS
+1458 TNW
-1467 SYGLYSDGTKFIF
+1467 GLYSDGTKFIF
-1480 SGTGKQTITALDG
+1480 SGTGTQIITALDG
-1493 ELVLNTAE
+1493 KLVLNTAE
-1501 FVNKN
+1501 FVNKD

-1513 EIDVDV
+1513 DIDVDV
-1519 PVRAHD
+1519 PVKVHD

-1555 ITVIPATGK
+1555 ITVIPGK
-1564 HSFGDWKITKAA
+1564 GHTVVTDAA
-1576 TCTAEGTQTRTCSV
+1576 VAPTCTEPGLTEGSHCSV
-1590 CKKVETQTI
+1590 CDEVIKAQETVPATGHDFENGICKNCNMDEAMTI
-1599 EALGHTE
+1599 QSKHPYDNSCDETWTIHRDGATRIDVTFTDETYTESGYDYIYIYDGNDKLVGKYSGSELSGKTISVNSATVKIRLTSDSSNTQYGFALDKIEYSMEAQCAHSNTEIRNTKSAGCTTEGYTGDMYCKDCGEKISSGEVISAKGHTE

-1646 EVIDKAVA
+1646 EVTDKAVA

-1660 GLTEGKHCSVCNAV
+1660 GLTEGSHCSVCNMV
-1674 IKAQET
+1674 IKAQEV

-1690 NWKITKAATC
+1690 EWKITKAATC
-1700 TADGTQTRTCSVC
+1700 TAEGTQTRTCSVC

-1753 YKDTYTAKLTLAKV
+1753 SKDTYTAKLVLAKV
-1767 TGVKLG
+1767 TGVKLA
-1773 GRAADALRINWTK
+1773 GRAADALRVNWNK
-1786 NANADGYIVEMYQGG
+1786 DVNASGYIVEMYQGN
-1801 KWARVAKIT
+1801 KWVRVAKIT
-1810 NSNTTTYRKAGLK
+1810 SNATTTYRASGLK
-1823 AGTVYKFRVR
+1823 ASTVYKFRVR
-1833 AYKMSGSTAI
+1833 SYKMEGKAVAYGAYST
-1843 YSDYSAEI
+1843 EL
-1851 AARTNPSVMMTGAKL
+1851 AARTNPSVMTGAKL
-1866 GGRAADALRINWS
+1866 TGRAADALRINWS

-1892 QGNKWVRVAKI
+1892 QSGKWVRVSKI
-1903 TNNNTTTFRKAG
+1903 TNNSTTTFRKAG

-1943 TVTARTNPSIVKG
+1943 VVTARTNPSIVKG
-1956 VKIGGK
+1956 VKIAGK

-1969 NWAKNASAQGYIVEM
+1969 NWTKNSSAQGYIVEM

-1995 ITNSNTTTFRKAGLA
+1995 ITNGNTTTYRKAGLA
-2010 KNTAYKFRVRA
+2010 KNTAYKFRVCA
-2021 YHMSGKTA
+2021 YYMSGKTA